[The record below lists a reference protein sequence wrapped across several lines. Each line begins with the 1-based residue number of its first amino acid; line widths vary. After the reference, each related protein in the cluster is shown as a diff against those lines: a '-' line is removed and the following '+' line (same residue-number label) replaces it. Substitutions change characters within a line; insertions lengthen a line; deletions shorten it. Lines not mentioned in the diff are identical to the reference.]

1 MKKTRAAHAVPIL
14 CSLILYAA
22 NGSADPAEGSVAPA
36 NGTVMQVLE
45 RNRDAIMAM
54 PHVVAVGIGQCD
66 AEPCIKILVS
76 ECSDELKTELRNL
89 LENHP
94 YSIEQSKPLQT
105 LPSAP
110 EP

>member
-1 MKKTRAAHAVPIL
+1 MKKTRAAHVLPIL

-22 NGSADPAEGSVAPA
+22 NGSAEPTEGPVTPA
-36 NGTVMQVLE
+36 NETVMQVLE

-54 PHVVAVGIGQCD
+54 PHVVAVGIGQCA

-76 ECSDELKTELRNL
+76 ECSDELKSKLRNL
-89 LENHP
+89 LENHA
-94 YSIEQSKPLQT
+94 YSIEQSEPLQT